1 MNAKSE
7 NENFNQKKGRKETT
21 INSRKSIE
29 IESISHGWQRYT
41 RRWSFQKTSSDEFET
56 NEFNTQ
62 TIRTLYIII
71 SNHSI
76 TKTINVKKI
85 CEVNQI
91 EWKHFSDSVNYQ
103 YTQFNPI
110 HWEKTERILRIVK
123 NPIQNFPNA
132 TFVFK
137 LSFLLFFTRKHICI
151 YLMKN
156 IRNEHILQMKRKHSK
171 MNQKKLNES
180 ELTSLIYHCT
190 HLLHTFLFV
199 IDSSAPESGDEWSP
213 RRFTSGTLGSIV
225 NVASF

>member
-29 IESISHGWQRYT
+29 IESISHGWQRYI
-41 RRWSFQKTSSDEFET
+41 RRWGFQKTSSDEFET

-62 TIRTLYIII
+62 TIRTLYIKI

-110 HWEKTERILRIVK
+110 HWEKTERILRIEK
-123 NPIQNFPNA
+123 KRYKISQTKFL
-132 TFVFK
+132 FVNSH
-137 LSFLLFFTRKHICI
+137 SFFSRI

-199 IDSSAPESGDEWSP
+199 IDSSAPELGDEWSP

>member
-29 IESISHGWQRYT
+29 IKSISHGWQRYI
-41 RRWSFQKTSSDEFET
+41 RRWGFQKTSSDEFET

-62 TIRTLYIII
+62 TIRTLYIKI

-76 TKTINVKKI
+76 TETINVKKI

-110 HWEKTERILRIVK
+110 HWEKNRK
-123 NPIQNFPNA
+123 NSSYREKAVQNFPNE
-132 TFVFK
+132 VFICK
-137 LSFLLFFTRKHICI
+137 LSFLLFTH
-151 YLMKN
+151 LPH
-156 IRNEHILQMKRKHSK
+156 EKHSQRTHSTNETK
-171 MNQKKLNES
+171 AFQNEPKKIKWIWIDITYLP
-180 ELTSLIYHCT
+180 LHSLAAHFSFRNRFECPWI
-190 HLLHTFLFV
+190 
-199 IDSSAPESGDEWSP
+199 
-213 RRFTSGTLGSIV
+213 RR
-225 NVASF
+225 